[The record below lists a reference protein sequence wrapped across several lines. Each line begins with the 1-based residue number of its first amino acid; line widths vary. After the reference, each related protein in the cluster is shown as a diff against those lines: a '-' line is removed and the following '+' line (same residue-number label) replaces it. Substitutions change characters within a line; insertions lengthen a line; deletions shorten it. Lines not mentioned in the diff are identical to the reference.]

1 MPNWLDWFTHSQT
14 AIRSFIAK
22 YEILLLHPSGHLFFS
37 QRHTTFYSC
46 IQTTIYFFTTKHN
59 ILETAPKRPFVFF
72 TAKHNILQLYPKGH
86 LFFYNETQHFEK
98 CAQKTICFLLRNTEL
113 WKLYPNGH
121 LYFPQGNAKS
131 NYLSSI
137 YFRILK
143 SDSHI

>member
-22 YEILLLHPSGHLFFS
+22 YEILLLYPSGHLFFS

-86 LFFYNETQHFEK
+86 LFFLQ
-98 CAQKTICFLLRNTEL
+98 RNTTF
-113 WKLYPNGH
+113 WKMRPKVH
-121 LYFPQGNAKS
+121 LLFTSKY
-131 NYLSSI
+131 
-137 YFRILK
+137 RTLK
-143 SDSHI
+143 VVPKRPFVLPTRKCKI